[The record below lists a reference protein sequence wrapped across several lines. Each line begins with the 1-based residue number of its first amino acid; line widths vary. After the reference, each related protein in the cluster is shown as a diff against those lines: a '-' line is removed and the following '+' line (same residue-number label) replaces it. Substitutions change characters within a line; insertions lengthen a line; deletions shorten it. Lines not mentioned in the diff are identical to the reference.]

1 VKALG
6 ETLKFLGFVG
16 SLRKGSYN
24 KALMQTATQL
34 LPENVTLEVF
44 DISEFPLFNQDFE
57 RTPPPL
63 VKEFKTKIRAAD
75 ALLIASPE
83 YNYSIPGVL
92 KNAIDWAS
100 RPPSDNVFDGKPVAI
115 ISASISKFGGARM
128 QYHLRQ
134 SFVWLNMYPINRPEF
149 MLANAASYFDN
160 EGNLTDEDTKKR
172 LRELL
177 ESLASWT
184 LKLKEKTQSI
194 QHSFLS

>member
-1 VKALG
+1 VSEPLR
-6 ETLKFLGFVG
+6 FLGFVG

-24 KALMQTATQL
+24 KALMRAVTQL
-34 LPENVTLEVF
+34 LPENVALEVF

-57 RTPPPL
+57 RTPPPQ
-63 VKEFKTKIRAAD
+63 VKEFKAKIRVAD

-115 ISASISKFGGARM
+115 MSASTSKLGGGRM

-134 SFVWLNMYPINRPEF
+134 SFVWLNMHPINRPEF
-149 MLANAASYFDN
+149 MLANAASYFDS

-172 LRELL
+172 LRELI
-177 ESLASWT
+177 ESLAKWT
-184 LKLKEKTQSI
+184 LKLKATS
-194 QHSFLS
+194 SLS